1 MAITLTDQQQE
12 IHDKVIEHLKE
23 VRNGDIF
30 GEHHFLSLAGAAG
43 TGKSTLVKYI
53 VQTLLKMNW
62 KIAITGPTHQSV
74 KVVRNII
81 GIQHKNLKFA
91 SIHSFLG
98 LKPGEINP
106 ETGERKF
113 KRETANK
120 KRSDIAKEKF
130 DLVINDESSMV
141 SHEMFKFVKEEMYQ
155 YNRVQS
161 FLFVGDLFQIG
172 PIEQKTDKTPV
183 GHCIYNNN
191 KVNHYQLTKI
201 LRQKDM
207 ETIDF
212 VSNIREMIK
221 NKNTKFELFNYL
233 VNERDKEHNKIK
245 FYKTKKEFISKFI
258 EQDRLGSDE
267 DCIATFTNANV
278 DLYNEKIRNYY
289 VKTNGTIPEIHPQDL
304 FCFTEST
311 QEDLNF
317 SQSGFVNSEIV
328 SLKSSSFDE
337 FNFKGKIFKGYK
349 CVCEDGRKFNKL
361 AEGSKDEYNRAK
373 ELLKANAIKTKNRE
387 NWKMYYDLVKLFAPV
402 RPQFAN
408 TVHKLQGSS
417 YGILGKEGSGIY
429 VDLSDLGYVDD
440 QQLLRL
446 FYVSVT
452 RSRNEVHIL
461 L

>member
-1 MAITLTDQQQE
+1 MEITLTEQQQE

-43 TGKSTLVKYI
+43 TGKSTLIKYI
-53 VQTLLKMNW
+53 VKTLLKMNW

-81 GIQHKNLKFA
+81 GISHRNLKFA
-91 SIHSFLG
+91 SVHSFLG

-113 KRETANK
+113 KRESSNK

-141 SHEMFKFVKEEMYQ
+141 SHEMFKFIKEEMYQ

-161 FLFVGDLFQIG
+161 FLFAGDLFQLL
-172 PIEQKTDKTPV
+172 PVEQKVDLGEYV
-183 GHCIYNNN
+183 HSIYNNN
-191 KVNHYQLTKI
+191 NVNHYTLTKL

-212 VSNIREMIK
+212 VVKIRDMIK
-221 NKNTKFELFNYL
+221 NKNTKFDLFNYL
-233 VNERDKEHNKIK
+233 INERDKVKHDNVI
-245 FYKTKKEFISKFI
+245 FYKTKKDFIGNFI
-258 EQDRLGSDE
+258 KDERLGITD
-267 DCIATFTNANV
+267 DCIFTFTNKDV
-278 DLYNEKIRNYY
+278 ETYNEKIRNYY
-289 VKTNGTIPEIHPQDL
+289 VKTEGIIPEIHPLDL
-304 FCFTEST
+304 FVVQEST
-311 QEDLNF
+311 QDDLEF
-317 SQSGFVNSEIV
+317 SQSGFVNSEI
-328 SLKSSSFDE
+328 LKLKRSNFED

-349 CVCEDGRKFNKL
+349 CTTDDDRKFNMIAK
-361 AEGSKDEYNRAK
+361 ESEEDYKRAC

-387 NWKMYYDLVKLFAPV
+387 NWKMYYDLLGLFLTVKYHYAS
-402 RPQFAN
+402 
-408 TVHKLQGSS
+408 TTHKAQGSS
-417 YGILGKEGSGIY
+417 YVNAW
-429 VDLSDLGYVDD
+429 VDMTDLGYVDD
-440 QQLLRL
+440 DTLLRL
-446 FYVSVT
+446 FYVACT
-452 RSRNEVHIL
+452 RAKNKIHIL

>member
-1 MAITLTDQQQE
+1 MEITLTEQQQE

-53 VQTLLKMNW
+53 VHTLLKMNW

-81 GIQHKNLKFA
+81 GISHKNLKFA
-91 SIHSFLG
+91 SVHSFLG

-113 KRETANK
+113 KRETSNN

-161 FLFVGDLFQIG
+161 FLFVGDMFQLL
-172 PIEQKTDKTPV
+172 PVEQKTDKSPE
-183 GHCIYNNN
+183 GHSIYNND

-201 LRQKDM
+201 MRQKDM

-212 VSNIREMIK
+212 VGNIREMIK
-221 NKNTKFELFNYL
+221 NKNTKFDLFNYL
-233 VNERDKEHNKIK
+233 INERDKEHNKVI
-245 FYKTKKEFISKFI
+245 FYKTKKEFIGEFI
-258 EQDRLGSDE
+258 KEDRLGSDE
-267 DCIATFTNANV
+267 DCIFTFTNKDV
-278 DLYNEKIRNYY
+278 DNYNAKIRNYY
-289 VKTNGTIPEIHPQDL
+289 TRVDNKVPEIHPQDL
-304 FCFTEST
+304 FVVQEST
-311 QEDLNF
+311 QENLEF
-317 SQSGFVNSEIV
+317 SQNAFVNSEILH
-328 SLKSSSFDE
+328 LKYSSFED

-349 CVCEDGRKFNKL
+349 CITDDGRKFNMI
-361 AEGSKDEYNRAK
+361 AK
-373 ELLKANAIKTKNRE
+373 ESEEDYDRACQLLKANAIKTKDRG
-387 NWKMYYDLVKLFAPV
+387 NWKMYYDLLNLFLTVKYHYAM
-402 RPQFAN
+402 
-408 TVHKLQGSS
+408 TVHKSQGTSVRDAW
-417 YGILGKEGSGIY
+417 
-429 VDLSDLGYVDD
+429 VDMTDLGYVDD
-440 QQLLRL
+440 DSLLRL
-446 FYVSVT
+446 FYVSAT
-452 RSRNEVHIL
+452 RAKRNIHIL